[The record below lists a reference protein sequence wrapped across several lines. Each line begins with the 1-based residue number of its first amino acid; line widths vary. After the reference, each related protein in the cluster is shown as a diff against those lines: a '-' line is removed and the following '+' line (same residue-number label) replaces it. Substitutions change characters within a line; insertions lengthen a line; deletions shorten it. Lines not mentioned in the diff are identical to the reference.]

1 VDTRSSDSGGLS
13 RRRGSR
19 VVLLTVLV
27 LLVLGIGILIG
38 RSLEPDRAAPRVVAP
53 SASPRI
59 TEGSDVI
66 NGVAVG
72 YDRSEDGAVAAA
84 TTFAGV
90 MSGPSGDVG
99 AYRAAMGTLAAPDWK
114 ARADELASNAISFLR
129 SRYGDGGSISFQP
142 IRYKVDHYSDD
153 AATVQLWGV
162 VVATGPKVQRL
173 EESWITGTI
182 RLSWIQDDWR
192 VSGQD
197 SKAGPTPR
205 LLAGQDATPA
215 DELNDFQ
222 GYGRA
227 PQP

>member
-1 VDTRSSDSGGLS
+1 MDTHSFDHRASS
-13 RRRGSR
+13 RRGGR
-19 VVLLTVLV
+19 VALVVVLV
-27 LLVLGIGILIG
+27 LVVLGIGILIG
-38 RSLEPDRAAPRVVAP
+38 RTLAPDRTTPGAVAP
-53 SASPRI
+53 SASPR
-59 TEGSDVI
+59 TPEAPGVI

-99 AYRAAMGTLAAPDWK
+99 AYRTAMATLAAPDWK
-114 ARADELASNAISFLR
+114 TRADELASNAIDFLR

-142 IRYKVDHYSDD
+142 LRYKIDHYSDN
-153 AATVQLWGV
+153 AATVRLWGV
-162 VVATGPKVQRL
+162 VVASGPKIPRL

-182 RLSWIQDDWR
+182 RLSWVQDDWR

-197 SKAGPTPR
+197 SEAGPTPH
-205 LLAGQDATPA
+205 LLAGQDAA
-215 DELNDFQ
+215 SVGELNDFQ
-222 GYGRA
+222 EYGRA